1 MEMFFNKL
9 LEMSVQDASQMR
21 FAPESFDIVI
31 GSSVLHHFDDVEKFL
46 IDCRKIL
53 KPGGA
58 AVF

>member
-1 MEMFFNKL
+1 
-9 LEMSVQDASQMR
+9 MSVQDASQMR